1 MYYISLR
8 NNKDESRIK
17 FSECKELKQV
27 LETQKLNL
35 NTVVINI
42 PSHRGLLEALNHY
55 VSNGRDI

>member
-42 PSHRGLLEALNHY
+42 PSHRGLWEALNHY